1 MLIIGENINA
11 SNSQVAEAITKR
23 DKEFLVNLA
32 KSQTLAG
39 ADFIDVNAGSGHG
52 SLQEAK
58 ADIKWLVGIIQAAI
72 EQPLSIDS
80 DSPDVIEAALK
91 EYHGE
96 TFIINSVTAEPAR
109 LESISPLVAKRQ
121 AYVIAL
127 AMGTEGIPAR
137 VEERLN
143 ACERIMSY
151 LTGLDI
157 KAEQVLF
164 DPLVLPIAVDTH
176 QGLVTLKTIE
186 QIKSRYPD
194 ARVVMG
200 LSNISYGLPERKLVN
215 RAFLL
220 MAAYA
225 GLDAV
230 IVDPLDDKA
239 MSLIKVADMLVGKD
253 SSCRAYLRAHRKG
266 AIVD

>member
-1 MLIIGENINA
+1 MLVIGEKINA
-11 SNSQVAEAITKR
+11 SNKPVAEAITKR
-23 DKEFLVNLA
+23 DEEFLVNLA
-32 KSQTLAG
+32 KAQTLTG

-52 SLQEAK
+52 SVQEAK
-58 ADIKWLVGIIQAAI
+58 ADIKWLVGIIEAAI

-80 DSPDVIEAALK
+80 DSPEVIEAALE
-91 EYHGE
+91 EYRGE
-96 TFIINSVTAEPAR
+96 RLIINSVTAEPAR
-109 LESISPLVAKRQ
+109 LESIGPLVAQRN
-121 AYVIAL
+121 AWVIAL
-127 AMGTEGIPAR
+127 AMGTDGIPAR

-143 ACERIMSY
+143 ACECIMSN
-151 LTGLDI
+151 LTGLGI

-164 DPLVLPIAVDTH
+164 DPLVLPIAVDTR

-186 QIKSRYPD
+186 QIKSRYPE
-194 ARVVMG
+194 AGVVMG
-200 LSNISYGLPERKLVN
+200 LSNISYGLPKRKLVN

-220 MAAYA
+220 MATYA

-230 IVDPLDDKA
+230 IVDPLDNKA

-266 AIVD
+266 IIVD

>member
-11 SNSQVAEAITKR
+11 SNSQVAEAIAKR
-23 DKEFLVNLA
+23 DEEFLVNLA

-52 SLQEAK
+52 SVKEAK
-58 ADIKWLVGIIQAAI
+58 ADIKWLVGRIQATI

-80 DSPDVIEAALK
+80 DSPEVIEAALE

-96 TFIINSVTAEPAR
+96 RLIINSVTAEPTR
-109 LESISPLVAKRQ
+109 LEAIGPLVAQQK
-121 AYVIAL
+121 AWVIAL
-127 AMGTEGIPAR
+127 AMGTNGIPAC
-137 VEERLN
+137 VDERLN
-143 ACERIMSY
+143 ACERIMSN
-151 LTGLDI
+151 LTGLGI

-164 DPLVLPIAVDTH
+164 DPLVLPIAVDTR

-186 QIKSRYPD
+186 QIKSRYSD

-200 LSNISYGLPERKLVN
+200 LSNISYGLPKRKLVN

-230 IVDPLDDKA
+230 IVDPLDNKA
-239 MSLIKVADMLVGKD
+239 MSLIKVADILIGKD

-266 AIVD
+266 DIVD

>member
-11 SNSQVAEAITKR
+11 SNNQVADAIARR
-23 DKEFLVNLA
+23 DEEFLVNLA

-52 SLQEAK
+52 SLQEATS
-58 ADIKWLVGIIQAAI
+58 DIKWLVGIIQAVI

-91 EYHGE
+91 EYNGE
-96 TFIINSVTAEPAR
+96 RLIINSITAEPAR
-109 LESISPLVAKRQ
+109 LESIGPLVAERQ
-121 AYVIAL
+121 AWVIAL
-127 AMGTEGIPAR
+127 AMGIDGIPTR

-151 LTGLDI
+151 LTGSGI

-164 DPLVLPIAVDTH
+164 DPLVLPIAVDTS

-194 ARVVMG
+194 SKVVMG
-200 LSNISYGLPERKLVN
+200 LSNISYGLPKRKLVN

-220 MAAYA
+220 MAACA
-225 GLDAV
+225 GVDAV
-230 IVDPLDDKA
+230 IVDPLDSKA
-239 MSLIKVADMLVGKD
+239 MSLIKIADMLVGKD

-266 AIVD
+266 NIVD

>member
-1 MLIIGENINA
+1 MLVIGENINA
-11 SNSQVAEAITKR
+11 SNNLVAEAIAKR
-23 DKEFLVNLA
+23 DEEFLVNLA
-32 KSQTLAG
+32 KAQTLAG

-52 SLQEAK
+52 VLEKAT

-72 EQPLSIDS
+72 EEPLSIDS
-80 DSPDVIEAALK
+80 DSPEVIAAALK
-91 EYHGE
+91 EYRGE
-96 TFIINSVTAEPAR
+96 RLIINSVTAEPGR
-109 LESISPLVAKRQ
+109 LESIGPLVAERQ
-121 AYVIAL
+121 AWVIAL
-127 AMGTEGIPAR
+127 AMGADGIPAR

-151 LTGLDI
+151 LTSLGVNI
-157 KAEQVLF
+157 EQVLF
-164 DPLVLPIAVDTH
+164 DPLVLTIAVDTH

-200 LSNISYGLPERKLVN
+200 LSNISYGLPKRKLVN

-225 GLDAV
+225 GLDAA
-230 IVDPLDDKA
+230 IVDPLDSKA
-239 MSLIKVADMLVGKD
+239 MSLMKVADMLVGKD

-266 AIVD
+266 DLVD

>member
-1 MLIIGENINA
+1 MLIIGEKINA
-11 SNSQVAEAITKR
+11 SNNHVADAISRR
-23 DKEFLVNLA
+23 DEEFLVNLA

-52 SLQEAK
+52 SLQA
-58 ADIKWLVGIIQAAI
+58 ATSDIKWLVGIIQAAI

-91 EYHGE
+91 EYNGE
-96 TFIINSVTAEPAR
+96 RLIINSITAEPAR
-109 LESISPLVAKRQ
+109 LESIGPLVAERQ
-121 AYVIAL
+121 AWVIAL
-127 AMGTEGIPAR
+127 AMGTSGIPAC

-151 LTGLDI
+151 LIGLGI
-157 KAEQVLF
+157 KADQVLF
-164 DPLVLPIAVDTH
+164 DPLVLPIAVDTS
-176 QGLVTLKTIE
+176 QGFVTLKTIE

-194 ARVVMG
+194 SRVVMG
-200 LSNISYGLPERKLVN
+200 LSNISYGLPKRKLVN

-220 MAAYA
+220 MAACA
-225 GLDAV
+225 GVDAV
-230 IVDPLDDKA
+230 IVDPLDSKA
-239 MSLIKVADMLVGKD
+239 MSLIKIADMLAGKD

-266 AIVD
+266 NIVD

>member
-11 SNSQVAEAITKR
+11 SNSQVADAIAKR
-23 DKEFLVNLA
+23 DEEFLVNLA
-32 KSQTLAG
+32 KSQKLAG
-39 ADFIDVNAGSGHG
+39 ADFIDINAGSGRG
-52 SLQEAK
+52 SLQEATT
-58 ADIKWLVGIIQAAI
+58 DIKWLVTIIQTAI

-80 DSPDVIEAALK
+80 DSPEVIEAALK

-96 TFIINSVTAEPAR
+96 RLIINSVTAEPAR
-109 LESISPLVAKRQ
+109 LESIGPLVAERQ

-127 AMGTEGIPAR
+127 AMGKDGIPAR

-151 LTGLDI
+151 LTGLGI

-164 DPLVLPIAVDTH
+164 DPLVLPIAVDTS

-186 QIKSRYPD
+186 QIKSRYPESS
-194 ARVVMG
+194 VVMG
-200 LSNISYGLPERKLVN
+200 LSNISYGLPKRKLVN

-220 MAAYA
+220 MAACA

-230 IVDPLDDKA
+230 IVDPLDSKA
-239 MSLIKVADMLVGKD
+239 MTLIMVADMLVGKD
-253 SSCRAYLRAHRKG
+253 SSCRQYLRAHRKG
-266 AIVD
+266 AIVE

>member
-1 MLIIGENINA
+1 MLVIGEKINA
-11 SNSQVAEAITKR
+11 SNNQVAEAIAKR
-23 DKEFLVNLA
+23 DEEFLVNLA
-32 KSQTLAG
+32 KAQTLAG
-39 ADFIDVNAGSGHG
+39 ADFIDVNAGSGQG
-52 SLQEAK
+52 SLQEA
-58 ADIKWLVGIIQAAI
+58 AAAMRWLMGIIQAAI

-80 DSPDVIEAALK
+80 DSPEVIKAALK

-96 TFIINSVTAEPAR
+96 RLIINSVTAEPAR
-109 LESISPLVAKRQ
+109 LESIGPLVAERQ
-121 AYVIAL
+121 AWVIAL
-127 AMGTEGIPAR
+127 AMGIEGIPDR
-137 VEERLN
+137 VEERLT
-143 ACERIMSY
+143 ACERIMTY
-151 LTGLDI
+151 LTGLGV
-157 KAEQVLF
+157 KSEQVLF
-164 DPLVLPIAVDTH
+164 DPLVLPIAVDTR

-194 ARVVMG
+194 AKVVMG

-230 IVDPLDDKA
+230 IVDPLDNKA

-253 SSCRAYLRAHRKG
+253 PSCRAYLRAHRRG
-266 AIVD
+266 IIID

>member
-11 SNSQVAEAITKR
+11 SNNLVAEAIAKR
-23 DKEFLVNLA
+23 DEEFLVNLA
-32 KSQTLAG
+32 KAETLAG
-39 ADFIDVNAGSGHG
+39 ADFVDVNAGSGRG
-52 SLQEAK
+52 SLQEAT
-58 ADIKWLVGIIQAAI
+58 ADIKWLVGIIQATI

-80 DSPDVIEAALK
+80 DSPEVIEAALK

-96 TFIINSVTAEPAR
+96 RLIINSITADPAR
-109 LESISPLVAKRQ
+109 LETIGPLVAKRQ
-121 AYVIAL
+121 AWVIAL
-127 AMGTEGIPAR
+127 AMGTDGIPTQ
-137 VEERLN
+137 VEERLT

-151 LTGLDI
+151 LTGLGV
-157 KAEQVLF
+157 ETGQVLF
-164 DPLVLPIAVDTH
+164 DPLVLPIAVDTS

-200 LSNISYGLPERKLVN
+200 LSNISYGLPKRKLVN

-225 GLDAV
+225 GLDAA
-230 IVDPLDDKA
+230 IVDPLDSKA

-266 AIVD
+266 DIVD

>member
-1 MLIIGENINA
+1 MLVIGEKINA
-11 SNSQVAEAITKR
+11 SNQPVAEAITKR
-23 DKEFLVNLA
+23 DEEFLVDLA
-32 KSQTLAG
+32 KAQASAG

-58 ADIKWLVGIIQAAI
+58 ADIKWLVATIQAAI

-80 DSPDVIEAALK
+80 DSPEVVEAALK
-91 EYHGE
+91 EYHRE
-96 TFIINSVTAEPAR
+96 RLIINSVTAEPAR
-109 LESISPLVAKRQ
+109 LESIGPLVAARQ
-121 AYVIAL
+121 AQVIAL
-127 AMGTEGIPAR
+127 AMGTQGIPAS

-143 ACERIMSY
+143 ACERIMLY
-151 LTGLDI
+151 LNGLGI
-157 KAEQVLF
+157 RAEQVLF
-164 DPLVLPIAVDTH
+164 DPLVLPIAVDTQ

-194 ARVVMG
+194 AGVVMG
-200 LSNISYGLPERKLVN
+200 LSNISYGLPKRKLVN

-225 GLDAV
+225 GLDAA

-239 MSLIKVADMLVGKD
+239 MSLIKIADMLVGKD
-253 SSCRAYLRAHRKG
+253 ASCRAYLRAHRRG
-266 AIVD
+266 NIVD